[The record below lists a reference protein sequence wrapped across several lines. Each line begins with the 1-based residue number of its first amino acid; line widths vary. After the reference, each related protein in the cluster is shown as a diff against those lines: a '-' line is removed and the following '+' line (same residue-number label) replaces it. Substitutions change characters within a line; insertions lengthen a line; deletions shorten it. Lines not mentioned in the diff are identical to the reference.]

1 MDNFLDM
8 ISKLRIESKS
18 ERSLT
23 LNLNS
28 KISTIKWRVNVLQKL
43 QLMLQVLVDFMR
55 NNSGIEKGNQDIEVT
70 QNYSFRETI
79 PVYLGV
85 YDDHNLKINGLGLF
99 SGSNKNFNASL
110 TQEMILKVK

>member
-1 MDNFLDM
+1 MTHIDPRIQNDSLLFLDVLLKLVPSIVTNNYSRIMDNFLDM

-55 NNSGIEKGNQDIEVT
+55 NNSGIEK
-70 QNYSFRETI
+70 
-79 PVYLGV
+79 
-85 YDDHNLKINGLGLF
+85 
-99 SGSNKNFNASL
+99 
-110 TQEMILKVK
+110 